1 MRFLPLTA
9 VPDRGKMCPEKGNRG
24 AVMKWKDKPL
34 LNKIAEVLMLLGIIG
49 YFGMTFL
56 KKDGQ
61 TVPEALPKFC
71 FAVVWLCLGIS
82 YWKANRKLALI
93 YFGLGIGWL
102 VLAAL
107 YFFEIY
113 A

>member
-1 MRFLPLTA
+1 
-9 VPDRGKMCPEKGNRG
+9 
-24 AVMKWKDKPL
+24 MKWKDKPL

-49 YFGMTFL
+49 YFGLTYL

-61 TVPEALPKFC
+61 TVPEALPKIC
-71 FAVVWLCLGIS
+71 LTVVWLCLGIS
-82 YWKANRKLALI
+82 CWKANRKLALI

-102 VLAAL
+102 VLAAI
-107 YFFEIY
+107 YFF

>member
-1 MRFLPLTA
+1 
-9 VPDRGKMCPEKGNRG
+9 
-24 AVMKWKDKPL
+24 MKWKDKPL

-61 TVPEALPKFC
+61 TVPEALPKIC
-71 FAVVWLCLGIS
+71 LAMVWFGLAIF

-107 YFFEIY
+107 YFFGIF